1 MQTNCSSARSRSKTK
16 TTLIVVASILLG
28 VMLLSFVGMA
38 NGVFGDEAN
47 IFKKRN
53 EANIIDPDFY
63 NISDDVISGVTVKVN
78 EDGSISLS
86 GTATSDID
94 LQLCK
99 FTVKATGEDGKA
111 VNYMFSGADGGSSET
126 YYMQLIGKD
135 GNANNIEYVVDRD
148 HKVVNIKSQATDT
161 EYQLHIF
168 INSGTKLDN
177 VTLYPVLVQGV
188 DAGSFYA

>member
-1 MQTNCSSARSRSKTK
+1 MQTNYSSARSRSKTK
-16 TTLIVVASILLG
+16 TTMIVVASILLG

-53 EANIIDPDFY
+53 EANIIDPEFY
-63 NISDDVISGVTVKVN
+63 NITDDVISGVTIKVN
-78 EDGSISLS
+78 EDGAISLS

-111 VNYMFSGADGGSSET
+111 VNYMISGADGGSSES
-126 YYMQLIGKD
+126 YYIQLIGKD
-135 GNANNIEYVVDRD
+135 ANGNNIEYVVDRD
-148 HKVVNIKSQATDT
+148 HKAVNIKSLAADT
-161 EYQLHIF
+161 EYQLHIV
-168 INSGTKLDN
+168 IKSGTKLDN